1 MTSLLT
7 GVSEGRWNRLTPEED
22 MLPGSAQVTDSR
34 STDGCGDDGGGSQE
48 PYEEAVYDFITQ
60 MKRGPCG
67 KCNVTTPGIS
77 PKKASR

>member
-1 MTSLLT
+1 MLITILPPAEGENLTSLLT

-48 PYEEAVYDFITQ
+48 PYEE
-60 MKRGPCG
+60 
-67 KCNVTTPGIS
+67 TTFFVQS
-77 PKKASR
+77 